1 MKTIF
6 QSIVTAGSLLL
17 VYALLEVYF
26 EYQIE
31 PPPSASS
38 LSSISPPPSPS
49 PLELNTRCQ
58 GLTKWIVVISD
69 SRVLTSA
76 MRTVLNSTTDW
87 CLLVLG
93 IIHTRLNLKPGLNT
107 TNLIYMSRK
116 QIASLPY
123 KLVNKTSLHSFN
135 TRNIGYLYAIHRG
148 AKVILDMKENSIP
161 HAIYQEQLYN
171 DQQPHKIPELSKDDA
186 IGKQIFYIANLIMSF
201 IFPHF
206 R

>member
-1 MKTIF
+1 MKIIF
-6 QSIVTAGSLLL
+6 RSIVTAGSLLL
-17 VYALLEVYF
+17 IYNLLGVYF

-31 PPPSASS
+31 PPPLALS
-38 LSSISPPPSPS
+38 LSSISTPPSPS
-49 PLELNTRCQ
+49 PLELNNRDQ
-58 GLTKWIVVISD
+58 GLTKWIVVISE

-107 TNLIYMSRK
+107 TNFIYMSRK
-116 QIASLPY
+116 QIPSFPY
-123 KLVNKTSLHSFN
+123 KLVKKTSLHSFN
-135 TRNIGYLYAIHRG
+135 IRNIGYLYAIHRG

-161 HAIYQEQLYN
+161 HAIYEEQLYN

-186 IGKQIFYIANLIMSF
+186 IGKTFFAFQILSC
-201 IFPHF
+201 H
-206 R
+206 

>member
-6 QSIVTAGSLLL
+6 QSIVTAGSLLIL
-17 VYALLEVYF
+17 YSLLEVYF

-31 PPPSASS
+31 PPPLASS
-38 LSSISPPPSPS
+38 LSSTSPPPSPS
-49 PLELNTRCQ
+49 SLELNTRCQ

-69 SRVLTSA
+69 SRGLTSA

-87 CLLVLG
+87 CLLFLG

-107 TNLIYMSRK
+107 SNLIYMSRK

-161 HAIYQEQLYN
+161 HAIHQEQLYN

-186 IGKQIFYIANLIMSF
+186 IGKQIFCIANLILSF
-201 IFPHF
+201 IFPYF